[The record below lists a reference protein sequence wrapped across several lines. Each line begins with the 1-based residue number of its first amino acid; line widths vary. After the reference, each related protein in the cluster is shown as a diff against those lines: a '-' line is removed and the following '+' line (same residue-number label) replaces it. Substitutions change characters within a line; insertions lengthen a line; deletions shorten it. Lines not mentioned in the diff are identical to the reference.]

1 MAAEAME
8 VLLNASTD
16 SYDVRENDP
25 ESSTIV
31 DMTKGTK
38 VDKTCAIH
46 SPIQKRKVTYL
57 RQRSGGVATQYR
69 HIKVDDT
76 VKENGE
82 SSISLTKR
90 PSMSKTR
97 KDPKQM
103 TKKAK
108 GNIGSGI
115 VKRTIDHEVSEV
127 IMGSGADNSKIPLS
141 LGKDALIHPKRRRT
155 YMFTSGS
162 SKIEFIEASKSTT
175 LRAKTTKAKQLSTAK
190 TVGISNPDT
199 AGAMRMRQNSQNSS
213 LADHEASAASSYSN
227 PFAETLRVG
236 LGNQLIPE
244 KKGHDSSLMQSVPL
258 RELNNTC
265 PKARICTSSKTQ
277 KRALKSLGSRELSS
291 LFRNE
296 AFPILRS
303 SRPRRHMSTVRVL
316 FSQSMD
322 KENFNSQTKIL
333 IHFGLSVA
341 TAISEATHFV
351 AEKFARTKNMLEAI
365 AMGIPVV
372 TPAWLECC
380 REASCFI
387 DEKRYILRD
396 IKKEKE
402 LGFSMPLSLSRAF
415 KNPLLEG
422 KRVLITPN
430 AKPGKELLK
439 SLVVAAH
446 GKLLERI
453 TMSKTKNKS
462 FVGAFVISC
471 EEDYSIC
478 VPFIK
483 NGLEVFESELVLNGI
498 VTQKL
503 EFERYR
509 LFHNKTV

>member
-1 MAAEAME
+1 MDLTHYGMYTMTSARRRARLDYLDSQEPSDGSQANAIDIVDRLLVEDDIETYQKISTDQITRAKSASTLGSKKPFNGADDLYQEYDIGPNTQMAAEAME
-8 VLLNASTD
+8 ALLNASTD

-38 VDKTCAIH
+38 VDKTCAVH

-57 RQRSGGVATQYR
+57 RQRSGGVATQYK

-90 PSMSKTR
+90 PSTSKTR

-103 TKKAK
+103 ARKAK
-108 GNIGSGI
+108 GNIVSGI
-115 VKRTIDHEVSEV
+115 VKRTIDHE
-127 IMGSGADNSKIPLS
+127 
-141 LGKDALIHPKRRRT
+141 
-155 YMFTSGS
+155 
-162 SKIEFIEASKSTT
+162 
-175 LRAKTTKAKQLSTAK
+175 
-190 TVGISNPDT
+190 
-199 AGAMRMRQNSQNSS
+199 
-213 LADHEASAASSYSN
+213 
-227 PFAETLRVG
+227 
-236 LGNQLIPE
+236 
-244 KKGHDSSLMQSVPL
+244 
-258 RELNNTC
+258 
-265 PKARICTSSKTQ
+265 
-277 KRALKSLGSRELSS
+277 
-291 LFRNE
+291 
-296 AFPILRS
+296 IL
-303 SRPRRHMSTVRVL
+303 T
-316 FSQSMD
+316 
-322 KENFNSQTKIL
+322 
-333 IHFGLSVA
+333 HFGLSVA

-422 KRVLITPN
+422 RRVLITPN

-446 GKLLERI
+446 GKVCIWLYTSFHINIHFLLVVI
-453 TMSKTKNKS
+453 PFGSIPS
-462 FVGAFVISC
+462 IAFI
-471 EEDYSIC
+471 YA
-478 VPFIK
+478 
-483 NGLEVFESELVLNGI
+483 VL
-498 VTQKL
+498 TYL
-503 EFERYR
+503 D
-509 LFHNKTV
+509 T